1 MLKLSLSAMTSPTV
15 TPALKP
21 MTVAMKMQL
30 VILRRAEMRKLLYTF
45 LAIVIVLGGMVWI
58 IVDAVGKVKR

>member
-1 MLKLSLSAMTSPTV
+1 
-15 TPALKP
+15 
-21 MTVAMKMQL
+21 
-30 VILRRAEMRKLLYTF
+30 MRKLLYTF